1 MNSKIAAT
9 AAGSWLTSLTLTL
22 VAGAGRSRRRSVDDD
37 DHDRGDV
44 PGWVMI
50 TVMTAIV
57 VIALLAV
64 FREQVVTAVQNAFES
79 VSGARLIRLSTS
91 DSDGCST
98 GTAATAVRRSPN
110 SPWSWCC
117 C

>member
-1 MNSKIAAT
+1 MNTKIGQAAN
-9 AAGSWLTSLTLTL
+9 AWLTTMTVTL
-22 VAGAGRSRRRSVDDD
+22 VALLTHGGTAESEPDN
-37 DHDRGDV
+37 DRGDV

-79 VSGARLIRLSTS
+79 VSGA
-91 DSDGCST
+91 G
-98 GTAATAVRRSPN
+98 
-110 SPWSWCC
+110 
-117 C
+117 

>member
-9 AAGSWLTSLTLTL
+9 AGAWLTTVTLTVL
-22 VAGAGRSRRRSVDDD
+22 ARLNTAPTSEG
-37 DHDRGDV
+37 DHENDRGDV

-64 FREQVVTAVQNAFES
+64 FREQVVTAVQNAFQS
-79 VSGARLIRLSTS
+79 VSGAR
-91 DSDGCST
+91 
-98 GTAATAVRRSPN
+98 
-110 SPWSWCC
+110 
-117 C
+117 

>member
-9 AAGSWLTSLTLTL
+9 AGAWLTTMTLTIIARL
-22 VAGAGRSRRRSVDDD
+22 NSVPALAEGDE
-37 DHDRGDV
+37 HDRGDV

-64 FREQVVTAVQNAFES
+64 FREQVVTAVQNAFQS
-79 VSGARLIRLSTS
+79 VSGAR
-91 DSDGCST
+91 
-98 GTAATAVRRSPN
+98 
-110 SPWSWCC
+110 
-117 C
+117 